1 MQARITTQAAV
12 AVQRRRCNCM
22 KPFDIVV
29 VGGGGSGLYAAM
41 EAMKVDPSLN
51 IAVLSK
57 VYPNRS
63 HTSAAQ
69 GGANAALANKAKDDT
84 VEMHIFDT
92 IKGSDYLAD
101 QDAVEVLCS
110 EAPKIIRELD
120 NIGTPWS
127 RMEDKTIAQRPFGGA
142 GRPRCCYCADKT
154 GHTILQSLYEQCLKK
169 GVFFFNEYF
178 VLSIATKDSKSR
190 GLIAMN
196 MRTGK
201 VEAFPTRTVI
211 LATGGYAKMYWNRSS
226 NAAGNTGDGQAIAYR
241 AGIPLKD
248 MEFVQFHPTGLRK
261 SGLLVTEGARGEGG
275 YLVNRNGD
283 RFMSNYAPE
292 KMELGPR
299 DLVARSIET
308 EILEGRGFESPAGPY
323 MHLDL
328 THLGAD
334 LIKSRLPQIREM
346 SMYFEGTDP
355 IDEPIPIRPT
365 AHYSMGGIDTDIFG
379 RTVMDGVYAA
389 GEAACVSVHGANRL
403 GGNSLLDI
411 LVFGR
416 ITGRTAAEE
425 ARKFEPDEISPA
437 ELKETE
443 EELRE
448 YMKPSGH
455 YERYGALREELGHT
469 LGQNVGI
476 FREASKIQKGVSD
489 IRELKERFEHVRVF
503 DTSDVFNTNLMQ
515 VLELRNMLDLSEAV
529 AAGALAREESRGSH
543 TRTDFPKRDD
553 EKWHKHTTYTY
564 VNGRP
569 EIDEKPVTMG
579 KYELQ
584 ERTY

>member
-1 MQARITTQAAV
+1 
-12 AVQRRRCNCM
+12 M
-22 KPFDIVV
+22 KPFDIVI
-29 VGGGGSGLYAAM
+29 VGGGGAGLYAAM
-41 EAMKVDPSLN
+41 EAMKTNPSLN

-101 QDAVEVLCS
+101 QDAVDVLCS

-127 RMEDKTIAQRPFGGA
+127 RMPDNTIAQRPFGGA

-154 GHTILQSLYEQCLKK
+154 GHTILQTLYEQCLKK
-169 GVFFFNEYF
+169 GVIFFNEYF
-178 VLSIATKDSKSR
+178 ALSLSVKGSRSR

-196 MRTGK
+196 MKSGK
-201 VEAFPTRTVI
+201 IEAFPARTVI
-211 LATGGYAKMYWNRSS
+211 FATGGYAKMYWNRSS

-241 AGIPLKD
+241 AGIPMKD

-275 YLVNRNGD
+275 YLINKNGE
-283 RFMSNYAPE
+283 RFMARYAKE

-299 DLVARSIET
+299 DLVSRSLET
-308 EILEGRGFESPAGPY
+308 EILEGRGFDSPAGKY
-323 MHLDL
+323 LHLDL

-346 SMYFEGTDP
+346 SMQFEGVDP
-355 IDEPIPIRPT
+355 IVEPIPVRPT
-365 AHYSMGGIDTDIFG
+365 AHYSMGGIDTDNFT
-379 RTVMDGVYAA
+379 RTVMEGVYAA
-389 GEAACVSVHGANRL
+389 GECGCVSVHGANRL

-416 ITGRTAAEE
+416 IAGHTAAQE
-425 ARKFEPDEISPA
+425 AGKFEPGNISEA
-437 ELKETE
+437 ELTAQYDDI
-443 EELRE
+443 RSF
-448 YMKPSGH
+448 MHSSGH
-455 YERYGALREELGHT
+455 YERYGELREELGQT
-469 LGQNVGI
+469 LGTNVGI
-476 FREASKIQKGVSD
+476 FREASLLKKGIQDVA
-489 IRELKERFEHVRVF
+489 ELKERFKKVRVF

-515 VLELRNMLDLSEAV
+515 VLELRNMLDLAETV
-529 AAGALAREESRGSH
+529 AAGAYAREESRGSH
-543 TRTDFPKRDD
+543 TRTDFPVRDD
-553 EKWHKHTTYTY
+553 AKWHKHTLSTQ
-564 VNGRP
+564 VKGKVALG
-569 EIDEKPVTMG
+569 EKPVTMG
-579 KYELQ
+579 RYELQ

>member
-1 MQARITTQAAV
+1 
-12 AVQRRRCNCM
+12 M
-22 KPFDIVV
+22 KPFDIVI
-29 VGGGGSGLYAAM
+29 VGGGGAGLYAAM
-41 EAMKVDPSLN
+41 EAMKTNPALN

-101 QDAVEVLCS
+101 QDAVDVLCS
-110 EAPKIIRELD
+110 EAPKIIRELE

-127 RMEDKTIAQRPFGGA
+127 RMEDNTIAQRPFGGA

-154 GHTILQSLYEQCLKK
+154 GHTILQTLYEQCLRK
-169 GVFFFNEYF
+169 GVQFFNEYF
-178 VLSIATKDSKSR
+178 ALSLSVKGSRSR

-196 MRTGK
+196 MKTGK
-201 VEAFPTRTVI
+201 VEAFPAKTVI
-211 LATGGYAKMYWNRSS
+211 FATGGYAKMYWNRSS

-241 AGIPLKD
+241 AGIPMKD

-275 YLVNRNGD
+275 YLINKDGE
-283 RFMSNYAPE
+283 RFMARYAKE

-299 DLVARSIET
+299 DLVSRSIET
-308 EILEGRGFESPAGPY
+308 EILEGRGFDSPAGKY
-323 MHLDL
+323 IHLDL
-328 THLGAD
+328 RHLGAD

-346 SMYFEGTDP
+346 SLNFEGVDP
-355 IDEPIPIRPT
+355 IEEPIPIRPT
-365 AHYSMGGIDTDIFG
+365 AHYSMGGIDTDNFG

-389 GEAACVSVHGANRL
+389 GECACVSVHGANRL

-416 ITGRTAAEE
+416 IAGHTAAEE
-425 ARKFEPDEISPA
+425 AGKFEPGTISEE
-437 ELKETE
+437 ELKESVDE
-443 EELRE
+443 IRSR
-448 YMKPSGH
+448 MQPSGH
-455 YERYGALREELGHT
+455 YERYGALREELGQT
-469 LGQNVGI
+469 LALNVGI
-476 FREASKIQKGVSD
+476 FRESSLLHKGIQD
-489 IRELKERFEHVRVF
+489 IAELKDRFKKVRVF
-503 DTSDVFNTNLMQ
+503 DSSDVFNTNLQQ
-515 VLELRNMLDLSEAV
+515 VLELQNMLDLAETVAV
-529 AAGALAREESRGSH
+529 GALAREESRGSH
-543 TRTDFPKRDD
+543 TRIDFPVRDD
-553 EKWHKHTTYTY
+553 EKWHKHTLATL
-564 VNGRP
+564 VDGKAIP
-569 EIDEKPVTMG
+569 GEKPVTMG
-579 KYELQ
+579 RYELQ

>member
-1 MQARITTQAAV
+1 
-12 AVQRRRCNCM
+12 M
-22 KPFDIVV
+22 KPFDIVI
-29 VGGGGSGLYAAM
+29 VGGGGAGLYAAM
-41 EAMKVDPSLN
+41 EAMKTNPALN

-84 VEMHIFDT
+84 VELHIFDT

-101 QDAVEVLCS
+101 QDAVEILCS

-127 RMEDKTIAQRPFGGA
+127 RLEDNTIAQRPFGGA

-154 GHTILQSLYEQCLKK
+154 GHTILQTLYEQCLKK
-169 GVFFFNEYF
+169 GVIFFNEYF
-178 VLSIATKDSKSR
+178 ALQLSLHDSRMK

-196 MRTGK
+196 MKTGK
-201 VEAFPTRTVI
+201 IEAFPARTV
-211 LATGGYAKMYWNRSS
+211 LFATGGYAKMYWNRSS

-275 YLVNRNGD
+275 YLINALGE
-283 RFMSNYAPE
+283 RFMSRYAPE

-299 DLVARSIET
+299 DLVSRSLET
-308 EILEGRGFESPAGPY
+308 EILQGRGFDSPAGKY
-323 MHLDL
+323 LHLDL

-346 SMYFEGTDP
+346 SMYFEGVDP
-355 IDEPIPIRPT
+355 IEEPIPVRPT
-365 AHYSMGGIDTDIFG
+365 AHYSMGGIDTDNDG

-389 GEAACVSVHGANRL
+389 GECACVSVHGANRL

-416 ITGRTAAEE
+416 IVGHTAAEE
-425 ARKFEPDEISPA
+425 AKKFEPAPITADEIA
-437 ELKETE
+437 ATE
-443 EELRE
+443 AQLRS
-448 YMKPSGH
+448 YMQPSGH
-455 YERYGALREELGHT
+455 FERYGSLREELGQT

-476 FREASKIQKGVSD
+476 YREASKITKGVAD
-489 IRELKERFEHVRVF
+489 LRELQERFRHVRVN
-503 DTSDVFNTNLMQ
+503 DMSDVFNTNLMQ
-515 VLELRNMLDLSEAV
+515 VLELKNMLDLAETV

-543 TRTDFPKRDD
+543 TRTDFPQRDD
-553 EKWHKHTTYTY
+553 EKWHKHTLAT
-564 VNGRP
+564 
-569 EIDEKPVTMG
+569 IDGDRVKLGEKPVTMG
-579 KYELQ
+579 RYELQ

>member
-1 MQARITTQAAV
+1 
-12 AVQRRRCNCM
+12 M
-22 KPFDIVV
+22 KPFDIVI
-29 VGGGGSGLYAAM
+29 VGGGGAGLYAAM
-41 EAMKVDPSLN
+41 EAMKTNPALN

-110 EAPKIIRELD
+110 EAPKIIRELE

-127 RMEDKTIAQRPFGGA
+127 RMEDNTIAQRPFGGA

-154 GHTILQSLYEQCLKK
+154 GHTILQTLYEQCLRK
-169 GVFFFNEYF
+169 GGLFFNEYF
-178 VLSIATKDSKSR
+178 ALNLSVHGSRSR

-196 MRTGK
+196 MKTGK
-201 VEAFPTRTVI
+201 VEAFPAKTVI
-211 LATGGYAKMYWNRSS
+211 FATGGYAKMYWNRSS

-241 AGIPLKD
+241 AGIPMKD

-275 YLVNRNGD
+275 YLINKDGE
-283 RFMSNYAPE
+283 RFMARYAKE

-299 DLVARSIET
+299 DLVSRSIET
-308 EILEGRGFESPAGPY
+308 EILEGRGFDSPAGKY
-323 MHLDL
+323 IHLDL
-328 THLGAD
+328 RHLGAD

-346 SMYFEGTDP
+346 SLNFEGVDP
-355 IDEPIPIRPT
+355 IEEPIPIRPT
-365 AHYSMGGIDTDIFG
+365 AHYSMGGIDTDNFG

-389 GEAACVSVHGANRL
+389 GECACVSVHGANRL

-416 ITGRTAAEE
+416 IAGHTAAEE
-425 ARKFEPDEISPA
+425 AGKFEPGSIS
-437 ELKETE
+437 E

-448 YMKPSGH
+448 SVDDIRSRMQPSGH
-455 YERYGALREELGHT
+455 YERYGALREELGQT
-469 LGQNVGI
+469 LALNVGI
-476 FREASKIQKGVSD
+476 FRESSLLHKGIHD
-489 IRELKERFEHVRVF
+489 IGELKDRFKKVRVF
-503 DTSDVFNTNLMQ
+503 DSSDVFNTNLQQ
-515 VLELRNMLDLSEAV
+515 VLELQNMLDLAETVAV
-529 AAGALAREESRGSH
+529 GALAREESRGSH
-543 TRTDFPKRDD
+543 TRIDFPVRDD
-553 EKWHKHTTYTY
+553 EKWHKHTLATLVDGKATP
-564 VNGRP
+564 G
-569 EIDEKPVTMG
+569 EKPVTMG
-579 KYELQ
+579 RYELQ

>member
-1 MQARITTQAAV
+1 
-12 AVQRRRCNCM
+12 M
-22 KPFDIVV
+22 KPFDVVV
-29 VGGGGSGLYAAM
+29 VGGGGAGLYAAM
-41 EAMKVDPSLN
+41 EAMKTNPSLN

-101 QDAVEVLCS
+101 QDAVDVLCS

-127 RMEDKTIAQRPFGGA
+127 RMDDNTIAQRPFGGA
-142 GRPRCCYCADKT
+142 GRPRCCYCSDKT
-154 GHTILQSLYEQCLKK
+154 GHTIMQTLYEQCLKK
-169 GVFFFNEYF
+169 GVIFFNEYF
-178 VLSIATKDSKSR
+178 ALNLSVNGSRSR

-196 MRTGK
+196 MKTGK
-201 VEAFPTRTVI
+201 VEAFPARTVI
-211 LATGGYAKMYWNRSS
+211 FATGGHSKMYWNRSS

-261 SGLLVTEGARGEGG
+261 SGLLITEGARGEGG
-275 YLVNRNGD
+275 YLVNRDGE
-283 RFMSNYAPE
+283 RFMARYAKE

-299 DLVARSIET
+299 DLVSRSIET
-308 EILEGRGFESPAGPY
+308 EILEGRGFDSPAGKY
-323 MHLDL
+323 IHLDL

-346 SMYFEGTDP
+346 SMQFEGVDP
-355 IDEPIPIRPT
+355 IEEPIPVRPT
-365 AHYSMGGIDTDIFG
+365 AHYSMGGIDTDNFG

-389 GEAACVSVHGANRL
+389 GECACVSVHGANRL

-416 ITGRTAAEE
+416 IAGRMAAEE
-425 ARKFEPDEISPA
+425 SGKFEPGIISDA
-437 ELKETE
+437 ELKEQLAAT
-443 EELRE
+443 RSN
-448 YMKPSGH
+448 MQSSGH
-455 YERYGALREELGHT
+455 FERYGALREELGQT
-469 LGQNVGI
+469 LAINVGI
-476 FREASKIQKGVSD
+476 FRESSLLQQGIRD
-489 IRELKERFEHVRVF
+489 IAELKERFKKVRVF
-503 DTSDVFNTNLMQ
+503 DSSDVFNTNLMQ
-515 VLELRNMLDLSEAV
+515 VLELKNMLDLAETV
-529 AAGALAREESRGSH
+529 AAGAYAREESRGSH
-543 TRTDFPKRDD
+543 TRTDFPVRDD
-553 EKWHKHTTYTY
+553 AKWHKHSVATL
-564 VNGRP
+564 VNGTLSLG
-569 EIDEKPVTMG
+569 EKPVTMG
-579 KYELQ
+579 RYELQ

>member
-1 MQARITTQAAV
+1 
-12 AVQRRRCNCM
+12 M
-22 KPFDIVV
+22 KPFDIVI
-29 VGGGGSGLYAAM
+29 VGGGGAGLYAAM
-41 EAMKVDPSLN
+41 EAMKTNPALN

-84 VEMHIFDT
+84 VELHIFDT

-101 QDAVEVLCS
+101 QDAVEILCS

-127 RMEDKTIAQRPFGGA
+127 RLDDNTIAQRPFGGA

-154 GHTILQSLYEQCLKK
+154 GHTILQTLYEQCLKK

-178 VLSIATKDSKSR
+178 ALQLSVHDSRMK

-196 MRTGK
+196 MKTGK
-201 VEAFPTRTVI
+201 VEAFPARTV
-211 LATGGYAKMYWNRSS
+211 LFATGGYAKMYWNRSS

-275 YLVNRNGD
+275 YLINSLGE
-283 RFMSNYAPE
+283 RFMSRYAPE

-299 DLVARSIET
+299 DLVSRSIET
-308 EILEGRGFESPAGPY
+308 EILQERGFDSPAGKY
-323 MHLDL
+323 VHLDL

-334 LIKSRLPQIREM
+334 LIKTRLPQIREM
-346 SMYFEGTDP
+346 SMYFEGVDP
-355 IDEPIPIRPT
+355 IEEPIPVRPT
-365 AHYSMGGIDTDIFG
+365 AHYSMGGINTDIDG

-389 GEAACVSVHGANRL
+389 GECACVSVHGANRL

-416 ITGRTAAEE
+416 IVGHAAAEE
-425 ARKFEPDEISPA
+425 AKKFEPAPITPEEIKDA
-437 ELKETE
+437 ENQ
-443 EELRE
+443 LRS
-448 YMKPSGH
+448 YMQPSGH
-455 YERYGALREELGHT
+455 FERYGTLREELGQT
-469 LGQNVGI
+469 LALNVGI
-476 FREASKIQKGVSD
+476 YREASKIRKGVS
-489 IRELKERFEHVRVF
+489 ELHGLQERFKHVRVF

-515 VLELRNMLDLSEAV
+515 VLELKNMLDLSETV

-543 TRTDFPKRDD
+543 TRTDFPQRDD
-553 EKWHKHTTYTY
+553 EKWHKHTLATLEGDR
-564 VNGRP
+564 VKLA
-569 EIDEKPVTMG
+569 EKPVTMG
-579 KYELQ
+579 RYELQ

>member
-1 MQARITTQAAV
+1 
-12 AVQRRRCNCM
+12 M
-22 KPFDIVV
+22 KPFDIVI
-29 VGGGGSGLYAAM
+29 VGGGGAGLYAAM
-41 EAMKVDPSLN
+41 EAMKTNPALN

-69 GGANAALANKAKDDT
+69 GGANAALGNKAKDDT

-110 EAPKIIRELD
+110 EAPKIIRELE

-127 RMEDKTIAQRPFGGA
+127 RMEDNTIAQRPFGGA

-154 GHTILQSLYEQCLKK
+154 GHTILQTLYEQCLRK
-169 GVFFFNEYF
+169 GVIFFNEYF
-178 VLSIATKDSKSR
+178 ALNLSVIGSRSR

-196 MRTGK
+196 MKSGK
-201 VEAFPTRTVI
+201 VEAFPAKTVI
-211 LATGGYAKMYWNRSS
+211 FATGGYAKMYWNRSS

-241 AGIPLKD
+241 AGIPMKD

-275 YLVNRNGD
+275 FLINKNGE
-283 RFMSNYAPE
+283 RFMARYAKE

-299 DLVARSIET
+299 DLVSRSIET
-308 EILEGRGFESPAGPY
+308 EILEGRGFDSPAGKY
-323 MHLDL
+323 IHLDL

-346 SMYFEGTDP
+346 SLNFEGVDP
-355 IDEPIPIRPT
+355 IEEPIPVRPT
-365 AHYSMGGIDTDIFG
+365 AHYSMGGIDTDNFG
-379 RTVMDGVYAA
+379 RTIMDGVYAA
-389 GEAACVSVHGANRL
+389 GECACVSVHGANRL

-416 ITGRTAAEE
+416 IAGHTAAEE
-425 ARKFEPDEISPA
+425 AGKFESGTISEA
-437 ELKETE
+437 ELKESVDQ
-443 EELRE
+443 LRSS
-448 YMKPSGH
+448 MQPSGH
-455 YERYGALREELGHT
+455 YERYGALREELGQT
-469 LGQNVGI
+469 LAVNVGI
-476 FREASKIQKGVSD
+476 FRESSLLKKGIQD
-489 IRELKERFEHVRVF
+489 ISELKERFKKVRVF
-503 DTSDVFNTNLMQ
+503 DSSDVFNTNLMQ
-515 VLELRNMLDLSEAV
+515 VLELKNMLDLSETV
-529 AAGALAREESRGSH
+529 AIGALAREESRGSH
-543 TRTDFPKRDD
+543 TRIDFPVRDD
-553 EKWHKHTTYTY
+553 EKWHKHTLATL
-564 VNGRP
+564 
-569 EIDEKPVTMG
+569 IDGKVAPGEKPVTMG
-579 KYELQ
+579 RYELQ

>member
-1 MQARITTQAAV
+1 
-12 AVQRRRCNCM
+12 M
-22 KPFDIVV
+22 KPFDIVI
-29 VGGGGSGLYAAM
+29 VGGGGAGLYAAM
-41 EAMKVDPSLN
+41 EAMNANPELT

-69 GGANAALANKAKDDT
+69 GGANAALANTAKDDSI
-84 VEMHIFDT
+84 EMHIFDT

-110 EAPKIIRELD
+110 DAPKIIRTLE
-120 NIGTPWS
+120 NMGTPWS
-127 RMEDKTIAQRPFGGA
+127 RLDDKTIAQRPFGGA

-154 GHTILQSLYEQCLKK
+154 GHTILQTLYEQCLRK
-169 GVFFFNEYF
+169 GVLFFNEYF
-178 VLSIATKDSKSR
+178 ALDLVHDGSRSR

-196 MRTGK
+196 MKTGK
-201 VEAFPTRTVI
+201 VEAFPARTVI
-211 LATGGYAKMYWNRSS
+211 FATGGYAKMYWNRSS
-226 NAAGNTGDGQAIAYR
+226 NAAGNSGDGQAIAYR

-275 YLVNRNGD
+275 YLVNIDGE
-283 RFMSNYAPE
+283 RFMSRYAPS

-299 DLVARSIET
+299 DLVSRSIET
-308 EILEGRGFESPAGPY
+308 EILEGRGFDSPAGQY

-328 THLGAD
+328 RHLGAD

-346 SMYFEGTDP
+346 CMYFEGVDP

-365 AHYSMGGIDTDIFG
+365 AHYSMGGIDTDNQG
-379 RTVMDGVYAA
+379 RTIMEGVYAA
-389 GEAACVSVHGANRL
+389 GECGCVSVHGANRL

-416 ITGRTAAEE
+416 IAGRTAAEE
-425 ARKFEPDEISPA
+425 ARNFNPA
-437 ELKETE
+437 TITQAEVEEKEQ
-443 EELRE
+443 ELRS
-448 YMKPSGH
+448 YMQPKGH
-455 YERYGALREELGHT
+455 YERYGTLREELGQT
-469 LGQNVGI
+469 LAQNGGI
-476 FREASKIQKGVSD
+476 FREESKIKTG
-489 IRELKERFEHVRVF
+489 IEEIENLKERFKHVRVF
-503 DTSDVFNTNLMQ
+503 DTGDIYNTNLTQ
-515 VLELRNMLDLSEAV
+515 VLELKNMLDLADTV
-529 AAGALAREESRGSH
+529 AAGALVREESRGSH

-553 EKWHKHTTYTY
+553 EKWHKHTTYTLES
-564 VNGRP
+564 GHP
-569 EIDEKPVTMG
+569 KLGFKEVTMG

>member
-1 MQARITTQAAV
+1 
-12 AVQRRRCNCM
+12 M
-22 KPFDIVV
+22 KPFDIVI
-29 VGGGGSGLYAAM
+29 VGGGGAGLYAAM
-41 EAMKVDPSLN
+41 EAMKTNPALN

-110 EAPKIIRELD
+110 EAPKIIRELE

-127 RMEDKTIAQRPFGGA
+127 RMEDNTIAQRPFGGA

-154 GHTILQSLYEQCLKK
+154 GHTILQTLYEQCLRK
-169 GVFFFNEYF
+169 GVLFFNEYF
-178 VLSIATKDSKSR
+178 ALNLSVHGSRSR

-196 MRTGK
+196 MKTGK
-201 VEAFPTRTVI
+201 VEAFPAKTVI
-211 LATGGYAKMYWNRSS
+211 FATGGYAKMYWNRSS

-241 AGIPLKD
+241 AGIPMKD

-275 YLVNRNGD
+275 YLINKDGE
-283 RFMSNYAPE
+283 RFMARYAKE

-299 DLVARSIET
+299 DLVSRSIET
-308 EILEGRGFESPAGPY
+308 EILEGRGFDSPAGKY
-323 MHLDL
+323 IHLDL
-328 THLGAD
+328 RHLGAD

-346 SMYFEGTDP
+346 SLNFEGVDP
-355 IDEPIPIRPT
+355 IEEPIPIRPT
-365 AHYSMGGIDTDIFG
+365 AHYSMGGIDTDNFG

-389 GEAACVSVHGANRL
+389 GECACVSVHGANRL

-416 ITGRTAAEE
+416 IAGHTAAEE
-425 ARKFEPDEISPA
+425 AGKFEPGSIS
-437 ELKETE
+437 E

-448 YMKPSGH
+448 SVDDIRSRMQPSGH
-455 YERYGALREELGHT
+455 YERYGALREELGQT
-469 LGQNVGI
+469 LALNVGI
-476 FREASKIQKGVSD
+476 FRESSLLHKGIHD
-489 IRELKERFEHVRVF
+489 IGELKDRFKKVRVF
-503 DTSDVFNTNLMQ
+503 DSSDVFNTNLQQ
-515 VLELRNMLDLSEAV
+515 VLELQNMLDLAETVAV
-529 AAGALAREESRGSH
+529 GALAREESRGSH
-543 TRTDFPKRDD
+543 TRIDFPVRDD
-553 EKWHKHTTYTY
+553 EKWHKHTLATL
-564 VNGRP
+564 VDGKVLP
-569 EIDEKPVTMG
+569 GEKPVTMG
-579 KYELQ
+579 RYELQ